1 MITLKSPREIE
12 AMAKS
17 GAILAGMHVGL
28 RDIIKPGIS
37 SWDIEE
43 FARKYFKEHDA
54 VAAQIGFEGYEY
66 ATCVSV
72 NDEICHGFPRKNL
85 ILKEGDLVKVDTV
98 VDYHGAFSDSC
109 WSYVVGKANPEVERL
124 MEVTKKAMYLGIDQA
139 KVGNRIGD
147 IGAAIQKYVE
157 LPSAVRATHPSGSL
171 ISARQSPTLTIG
183 SIVIVIP
190 SRNLTPLP
198 ASP

>member
-98 VDYHGAFSDSC
+98 VDYHGAFSDTC
-109 WSYVVGKANPEVERL
+109 WR
-124 MEVTKKAMYLGIDQA
+124 
-139 KVGNRIGD
+139 
-147 IGAAIQKYVE
+147 
-157 LPSAVRATHPSGSL
+157 
-171 ISARQSPTLTIG
+171 
-183 SIVIVIP
+183 
-190 SRNLTPLP
+190 
-198 ASP
+198 